1 MKKYFSII
9 GLEVHIELNTKSKMF
24 CQCNADYFEKKPNS
38 EVCPVCLGLPGALPV
53 PNKMAIEYTQRVAK
67 ALGCKLNK
75 KSRFDRKHYFY
86 PDLPKG
92 YQISQYEEPFGQG
105 GQLILNNKKISI
117 KRVHLEEDTGKLIH
131 KSNASYVDFNRS
143 GVPLVEIVTN
153 PDFDNSDDVKE
164 YLEYLHIL
172 VKQYLKVSNANMDQ
186 GSMRL
191 EPNISLSTIK
201 GKLPSYKIE
210 VKNINSFKYVK
221 KAIDYEIQRQEKLLN
236 SNQVIKNE
244 TRGYNEN
251 KNITFL
257 QRTKETAKDYR
268 YFPEPDIPQFEFAQQ
283 ELENIK
289 IPELPN
295 AKIKRF
301 IDIEKLNIA
310 QAVTLSKNIKKA
322 DLFDK
327 LVVHFKDKSKNTK
340 IANFVIN
347 KLLPSEVNITTV
359 IKNVENAL
367 NPKIPISED
376 IYIHIKDVISTNP
389 KAVIDYKSGKENA
402 LYFLI
407 GKLLQKVGNKVDIDQ
422 IKNILIKEL
431 KK

>member
-1 MKKYFSII
+1 MKYIPII

-53 PNKMAIEYTQRVAK
+53 PNKKAIEYTQRVAK

-92 YQISQYEEPFGQG
+92 YQISQYEEPFGQE

-172 VKQYLKVSNANMDQ
+172 VKQYLKVSNANMEQ

-191 EPNISLSTIK
+191 EPNISLSTVK

-244 TRGYNEN
+244 TRGFNEN

-257 QRTKETAKDYR
+257 QRTKEEAKDYR
-268 YFPEPDIPQFEFAQQ
+268 YFPEPDIPPFFFDDEY
-283 ELENIK
+283 LNNIK
-289 IPELPN
+289 LPELPLEKN
-295 AKIKRF
+295 DRYTKDFKLNKNHTDLLIKNVSKAQIF
-301 IDIEKLNIA
+301 EKL
-310 QAVTLSKNIKKA
+310 LIK
-322 DLFDK
+322 
-327 LVVHFKDKSKNTK
+327 SNSRYTSEQ

-347 KLLPSEVNITTV
+347 KSFSKSDPIDSIYSSLSNTLKTKVSRSKEILKILPEVLEQN
-359 IKNVENAL
+359 
-367 NPKIPISED
+367 S
-376 IYIHIKDVISTNP
+376 
-389 KAVIDYKSGKENA
+389 KAVNDYKSGKENA

-407 GKLLQKVGNKVDIDQ
+407 GQVLRKSA
-422 IKNILIKEL
+422 KNLDVSELKAILIKKI